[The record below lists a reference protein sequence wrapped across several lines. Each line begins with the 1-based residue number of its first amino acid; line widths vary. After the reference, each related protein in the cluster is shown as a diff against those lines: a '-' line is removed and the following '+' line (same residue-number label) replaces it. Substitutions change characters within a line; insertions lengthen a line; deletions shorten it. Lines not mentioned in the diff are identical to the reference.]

1 MASLVRC
8 PNCDTFIKAARG
20 SSCPFC
26 SETSTASQRNPLP
39 GLVLAAAVAAMPSC
53 SSNTPANDPAAPPTA
68 TPVSPVDD
76 AASPAAP
83 VPEDPQPAI
92 YGAAPSDPEP
102 PRPAPEPV
110 LEPPTDVNP
119 KGATAAPGQD
129 VDVYGIAPE

>member
-1 MASLVRC
+1 M
-8 PNCDTFIKAARG
+8 
-20 SSCPFC
+20 
-26 SETSTASQRNPLP
+26 
-39 GLVLAAAVAAMPSC
+39 VLAAAVAAMPSC